1 MYHYEYAIRKVRKPI
16 RDQIIELIK
25 LVQKDLKN
33 EFTFQYKFEGS
44 DKFNLVTYDPRT
56 NTGFDFDVNLYPN
69 DEKEKL
75 KELWK
80 ELEI

>member
-56 NTGFDFDVNLYPN
+56 NTGLTLMLIFIQTMKKKNIVQKN
-69 DEKEKL
+69 
-75 KELWK
+75 
-80 ELEI
+80 